1 MIKLKD
7 IFIDGAWTPSTAHEV
22 LTVTNPATEQPIAVV
37 PRGTKEDVERAVS
50 AAARAFPI
58 WSQSPVRQRADIFR
72 KLARLTEARSDELT
86 RTIVTELGYP
96 ITAASRSQVAGA
108 VEELDLIAE
117 FLGEIEWFEQF
128 GNTKLHRVPSGVVGA
143 ITAWNAPLRSVISKA
158 GAAIA
163 AGCTVVLKPAEVAP
177 LTPFMFAEMC
187 TEAGLPSGVLNLVCG
202 TGSGVGEAIASHPL
216 VDMVSLTGS
225 VRAGRRVMEVA
236 AASIKRVHLE
246 LGGKSPNVI
255 LADADFERAVV
266 DGIDDAMRNSGQVCG
281 GLTRMLVPRQRLKD
295 AKEIAV
301 SKAKAYILGDPFDVA
316 TTLGPVATAAARDRV
331 RGYIR
336 SGLEEG
342 AQMLTGGPDA
352 PQGLQRGYYVRPTIF
367 SGDNTKRI
375 AREEIFGPVVIII
388 PFDDEADAISI
399 ANDSP
404 YGLAA
409 GVWSAD
415 TEHARAIAMKLRAG
429 RVRINGAP
437 LNKRGAHG
445 GFKLSGV
452 GREWGRVGIEE
463 FLEYQSVMG

>member
-1 MIKLKD
+1 MIERKD
-7 IFIDGAWTPSTAHEV
+7 IFIDGAWTPSEASEL
-22 LTVTNPATEQPIAVV
+22 LTVTNPATERPIAVV
-37 PRGTKEDVERAVS
+37 SRGTAADVERAAL
-50 AAARAFPI
+50 AAARAFPS
-58 WSQSPVRQRADIFR
+58 WSQSSVQERASIFR
-72 KLARLTEARSDELT
+72 KLARLTEARSDEIT

-117 FLGEIEWFEQF
+117 FLGEIEWLEQF
-128 GNTKLHRVPSGVVGA
+128 GNTRLHRVPSGVVGA

-177 LTPFMFAEMC
+177 LTPFMFAEIC
-187 TEAGLPSGVLNLVCG
+187 AEAGLPPGVFNLVCG
-202 TGSGVGEAIASHPL
+202 TGPEVGEAIASHPF

-246 LGGKSPNVI
+246 LGGKSPNII
-255 LADADFERAVV
+255 LPDADFERAVV
-266 DGIDDAMRNSGQVCG
+266 DGIDDAMRNTGQVCG
-281 GLTRMLVPRQRLKD
+281 GLTRMLVPRQRLKE
-295 AKEIAV
+295 AEELAA
-301 SKAKAYILGDPFDVA
+301 SKAQAYVLGDPFDPA
-316 TTLGPVATAAARDRV
+316 TTLGPVATAAARERV

-342 AQMLTGGPDA
+342 ARMLTGGPDA
-352 PQGLQRGYYVRPTIF
+352 PQGQSRGYYVRPTIF
-367 SGDNTKRI
+367 SGDNTQRI
-375 AREEIFGPVVIII
+375 AREEIFGPVVVII
-388 PFDDEADAISI
+388 PFDDEMDAISI

-415 TEHARAIAMKLRAG
+415 AEHARAIAMKLRAG

-452 GREWGRVGIEE
+452 GREWGRIGIEE